1 MNRKTL
7 TIAITIAS
15 LFMTGLSAVEGWV
28 PPGWGLIV
36 ASLVTGIYALVR
48 AGRKVLD
55 GADWKT
61 LWGSTE
67 TWAAVVT
74 WAASLVGL
82 VSGVV
87 PAKYVGIASAIAGA
101 LLTMSRQLNGQTSP
115 MADRMRVLGKTG
127 AIPVADI
134 KPVVTPLPRIPGPDV
149 VALLVLAG
157 SLLAASTALAQTP
170 PSPQFGGC
178 FAQGQVCLG
187 PSASITLGELNL
199 ATSKFS
205 GGIIP
210 GVGYGVT
217 YAQSEWYATGL
228 ALYFSFKA
236 GQDGPNQAIPSLVLS
251 FANYVRVGTGVA
263 ITETDGPVQTQWLLL
278 FGLGS
283 DFGGSPKY
291 TQAQQQKALAA
302 QREGVK

>member
-1 MNRKTL
+1 MKLPNRNQVL
-7 TIAITIAS
+7 IAIGLLAAEGPDVAS
-15 LFMTGLSAVEGWV
+15 VAAWLTSLGIPRLIGVIHFLGFVSAALGGLALAWPSIRTKLALLGLAT
-28 PPGWGLIV
+28 PPGAV
-36 ASLVTGIYALVR
+36 APWTPGR
-48 AGRKVLD
+48 DAGPP
-55 GADWKT
+55 
-61 LWGSTE
+61 
-67 TWAAVVT
+67 AAVPC
-74 WAASLVGL
+74 SLVGL
-82 VSGVV
+82 
-87 PAKYVGIASAIAGA
+87 PTPSAGSPGPSSAG
-101 LLTMSRQLNGQTSP
+101 
-115 MADRMRVLGKTG
+115 
-127 AIPVADI
+127 
-134 KPVVTPLPRIPGPDV
+134 PVVRKGTGYGYKGSATIV
-149 VALLVLAG
+149 QFLVLAAIAAAMV
-157 SLLAASTALAQTP
+157 LLFAIPAHAQT

-217 YAQSEWYATGL
+217 YAQNQWYATGA

-263 ITETDGPVQTQWLLL
+263 ITETSGPVQTQWLLL

-291 TQAQQQKALAA
+291 VQAQQRNARLAGEA
-302 QREGVK
+302 DGMLRARSEGAGK

>member
-1 MNRKTL
+1 MNPTRIVTYALGVLTAIAAALLWTKAP
-7 TIAITIAS
+7 TIAQ
-15 LFMTGLSAVEGWV
+15 
-28 PPGWGLIV
+28 
-36 ASLVTGIYALVR
+36 
-48 AGRKVLD
+48 
-55 GADWKT
+55 
-61 LWGSTE
+61 
-67 TWAAVVT
+67 
-74 WAASLVGL
+74 
-82 VSGVV
+82 
-87 PAKYVGIASAIAGA
+87 A
-101 LLTMSRQLNGQTSP
+101 LLTAAAGILGFATTHPADAANLKAANAAALN
-115 MADRMRVLGKTG
+115 AATG
-127 AIPVADI
+127 AVPTEEITPVT
-134 KPVVTPLPRIPGPDV
+134 KPVPRIGGDYGSKV
-149 VALLVLAG
+149 GMLLVLAG